1 MSNQNFQ
8 KVLLIKE
15 TISAAPNMTVGE
27 IKKYADAVSIRRASM
42 IKGSDSFTTSF
53 TTVVDDMHA
62 ANITVYAFP
71 FRNEFVSLA
80 FDFFSD
86 PMMEIATYLAHD
98 GLGVD
103 GVMTEFPATA
113 NAYLSK
119 FTNLVLLCF
128 CEIFK
133 CLNAKKLCGVCTVN
147 LSKRYAFNLGI
158 FL

>member
-8 KVLLIKE
+8 KVLLINE
-15 TISAAPNMTVGE
+15 TVSAAPNMTVNE
-27 IKKYADAVSIRRASM
+27 IRKYADAVSVGKASM
-42 IKGSDSFTTSF
+42 IKGSNSFLTSF

-62 ANITVYAFP
+62 ANISVYAFP

-86 PMMEIATYLAHD
+86 PIIELATYLARD

-119 FTNLVLLCF
+119 FTNLILLRF

-133 CLNAKKLCGVCTVN
+133 CLNAKKCWESTIYLFARN
-147 LSKRYAFNLGI
+147 AL
-158 FL
+158 